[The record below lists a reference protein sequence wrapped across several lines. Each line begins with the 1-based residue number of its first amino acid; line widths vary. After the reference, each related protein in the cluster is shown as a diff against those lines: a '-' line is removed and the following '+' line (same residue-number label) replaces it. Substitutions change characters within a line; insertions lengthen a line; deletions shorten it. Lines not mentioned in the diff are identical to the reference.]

1 MDAMRFVWFLALASG
16 LYAQS
21 PFDDVDFVEV
31 ATGLDAP
38 VQVTHAGDGSGRLF
52 IVERSGRILIHD
64 GDQVLAEPLLAIG
77 GRVRSGGG
85 NSERGLLSVAFHP
98 RYRENGF
105 FFVNYT
111 ALDGA
116 TIVSRFE
123 STADRNRANPDSEA
137 VFLRVEQPFGNHN
150 GGQLHFG
157 PDGFLYVG
165 MGDGGSGGDPGNRA
179 QNRQNLLGKMLRLD
193 VDQGAPARPAPGN
206 PFENT
211 DETLDEIWALGLRN
225 PWRFSFDRE
234 TGDLWIGDVGQGNVE
249 EISFQPAE
257 SPGGENYGWRL
268 MEGSDCFN
276 PGSNCN
282 DGTLTLPRYE
292 YRQESGRCSV
302 TGGYVYRGALPQ
314 FYGLYFFG
322 DFCTGEIWARG
333 GTENPFFERSLGPLD
348 TPWAIS
354 SFGEDESGELY
365 VVDLGGGVYRLTAPR
380 ALPLITDG
388 GIVNAASFRGADGL
402 ALGTIVSVFGSD
414 LAGGNAVARRTPLP
428 QTLAGLR
435 LRLGDQALPLFF
447 AGPGQANAQLPWSGA
462 PSGSARLTAD
472 LSPFGTVTTSFEVSS
487 ASPGIFTLDQSGS
500 GQGAILIAGAGTV
513 AAPGGAFV
521 VGARPARLGET
532 IEVFVTGL
540 GPVEES
546 PQLGS
551 PNPVDRLIRTTNGV
565 TARIGV
571 EPVRVTFAG
580 LAPGFVGL
588 YQVNIELVGDLPSG
602 QAELTIFVDGTE
614 SNTVTLTIE

>member
-1 MDAMRFVWFLALASG
+1 MRVLLVALFACG
-16 LYAQS
+16 LGAQT
-21 PFDDVDFVEV
+21 PLDEADFVVV

-38 VQVTHAGDGSGRLF
+38 VQATHAGDGSGRLF
-52 IVERSGRILIHD
+52 IVERGGRILVHD
-64 GDQVLAEPLLAIG
+64 GAEVLAEPLLDIR
-77 GRVRSGGG
+77 GRVRSGSG

-111 ALDGA
+111 GLDGA
-116 TIVSRFE
+116 TVVSRFE
-123 STADRNRANPDSEA
+123 STENRNRANVDSETM
-137 VFLRVEQPFGNHN
+137 FLRVSQPFGNHN
-150 GGQLHFG
+150 GGQLQFG

-193 VDQGAPARPAPGN
+193 VDQGAPARPAAGN

-225 PWRFSFDRE
+225 PWRFSFDRQ

-249 EISFQPAE
+249 EISFQPAG
-257 SPGGENYGWRL
+257 SAGGENYGWRR

-282 DGTLTLPRYE
+282 DGSLTLPRYE
-292 YRQESGRCSV
+292 YRQDSGRCSV

-333 GTENPFFERSLGPLD
+333 GDDRFFTAEFGPLD
-348 TPWAIS
+348 TPFAIS
-354 SFGEDESGELY
+354 SFGEDEAGELY
-365 VVDLGGGVYRLTAPR
+365 VVDLGGGVYRLTGPR
-380 ALPLITDG
+380 AAPVLSDG
-388 GIVNAASFRGADGL
+388 GVVNAASFRAAPGL
-402 ALGTIVSVFGSD
+402 APGTLISVFGSD
-414 LAGGNAVARRTPLP
+414 LSGGEATAKGTPLP
-428 QTLAGLR
+428 RTLAGLR
-435 LRLGDQALPLFF
+435 LRIGDRVLPLFF
-447 AGPGQANAQLPWSGA
+447 AGPGQANAQLPWQGLFWR
-462 PSGSARLTAD
+462 GSTLTAD
-472 LSPFGTVTTSFEVSS
+472 LGPFGTAETTVEMVA
-487 ASPGIFTLDQSGS
+487 ASPGIFTLDQSGG
-500 GQGAILIAGAGTV
+500 GQGAILVAGAGMV
-513 AAPGGAFV
+513 ADA
-521 VGARPARLGET
+521 ARPARLGET
-532 IEVFVTGL
+532 IEVYATGL
-540 GPVEES
+540 GAVEES
-546 PQLGS
+546 PGDGTA
-551 PNPVDRLIRTTNGV
+551 NPTDRLIRVTGEV

-602 QAELTIFVDGTE
+602 GAVQLTLFVNGEE
-614 SNTVTLTIE
+614 SNTVTLAIE